1 MVFRLFSSTTHASL
15 SQYGTP
21 EILRTPLLALCLQ
34 TKLLAPPNTPIAD
47 FLARVPDPPPFLI
60 TRNAVQALKSLE
72 ALDPWE
78 ESLDPGV
85 DSRSGGCTSP
95 AIAHH
100 TNQCVLAWGSD
111 ASDDI
116 DQKRDWKK

>member
-1 MVFRLFSSTTHASL
+1 MVFRMFSSTTHASL

-78 ESLDPGV
+78 EVTPLGSHLLDLPLDPVYGKVLIHGV
-85 DSRSGGCTSP
+85 FLKCLDPSRGHYILSG
-95 AIAHH
+95 
-100 TNQCVLAWGSD
+100 
-111 ASDDI
+111 
-116 DQKRDWKK
+116 